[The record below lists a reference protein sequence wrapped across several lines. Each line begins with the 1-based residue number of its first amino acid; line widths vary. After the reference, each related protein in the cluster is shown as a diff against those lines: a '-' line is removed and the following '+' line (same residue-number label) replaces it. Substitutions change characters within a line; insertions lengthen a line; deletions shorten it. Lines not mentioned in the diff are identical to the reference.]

1 MTRALLFP
9 LIRERPTTFPYLPYI
24 RREYREQPLP
34 RHHRPRPKAPFFAPI
49 LGPSTLFFFS
59 AIKEPASAENM
70 SENGEEKLLAVARH
84 IAKTLGHNNTMSD
97 DILQIFSNFDGR
109 FSRENLSDKGA
120 DADPRACAALDHS
133 LKSLDRRIS
142 HYVSS
147 DSPIWA
153 DAADSAAFLDAV
165 DDLVAALAEWN
176 HLAGDKS
183 VSACLVRAEDMLQHA
198 MFRLEDEFRSLME
211 RGGESFDLTRP
222 YRNGE
227 STENL
232 PFESEDEDDEEVVD
246 GARNGEVEQIPV
258 ALPVTNYDIVI
269 DALPSVTIN
278 DLHEIAKRMV
288 AGGFGKECSH
298 VYSSC
303 RREFL
308 EESVSRLGLRKLSVE
323 EVHKMIW
330 QDLEDEIERWIK
342 ASNVALKIFFPSER
356 RLCDRVFFGFSS
368 AADFSFMEVC
378 RGTTIQLL
386 NFADAVAIGS
396 RSPER
401 LFRILDVFETLR
413 DLIPEFESWFSDQY
427 SVSLRNEAIT
437 IWKRLGEAIRGI
449 FMELENL
456 IRRDPAKMAVPG
468 GGLHPITRYVMNY
481 LRAACRSR
489 QTLEQVF
496 EDYGHPLKDYPK
508 LDDRALSSSS
518 SLSVQMDWIMEL
530 LESNLEAKS
539 KIYKDPALCY
549 VFLMNNGRYIVQ
561 KTKDSELGALLGD
574 DWIRKHAAKV
584 RQYHVHYQRS
594 SWNRVVGILKLDG
607 SVPPNGLAKSMK
619 EKLKLFNTT
628 FEEIC
633 RVQSSWFVFDEQLRE
648 EIRISLE
655 KLLIPAYGNFVGRFQ
670 SVPELSKQADR
681 CIKYGTEDIEARLND
696 LFQGSSGSAGS
707 RK

>member
-1 MTRALLFP
+1 
-9 LIRERPTTFPYLPYI
+9 
-24 RREYREQPLP
+24 
-34 RHHRPRPKAPFFAPI
+34 
-49 LGPSTLFFFS
+49 
-59 AIKEPASAENM
+59 M

-84 IAKTLGHNNTMSD
+84 IAKTLGHNNSMSD

-109 FSRENLSDKGA
+109 FSRENLSDKVA

-147 DSPIWA
+147 DRPIWA
-153 DAADSAAFLDAV
+153 DVADAAAFLDAV
-165 DDLVAALAEWN
+165 DDLIAAVAEWSP
-176 HLAGDKS
+176 LASEKS
-183 VSACLVRAEDMLQHA
+183 VATCLVRAEDMLQHA

-211 RGGESFDLTRP
+211 RGGESFDLTQP

-232 PFESEDEDDEEVVD
+232 PFDSEEEDEEADEE
-246 GARNGEVEQIPV
+246 ARNGGEEEEQIPV
-258 ALPVTNYDIVI
+258 ALPVTDYDIVI
-269 DALPSVTIN
+269 DALPSGTIN

-308 EESVSRLGLRKLSVE
+308 EESITRLGLQKLSIE
-323 EVHKMIW
+323 DVHKMPW

-342 ASNVALKIFFPSER
+342 ASNVALKVLFPSER
-356 RLCDRVFFGFSS
+356 RLCDRIFFGFSS

-378 RGTTIQLL
+378 RGSTIQLL

-413 DLIPEFESWFSDQY
+413 DLIPEFESLFSDQY

-496 EDYGHPLKDYPK
+496 EDYGHPLKEYPK
-508 LDDRALSSSS
+508 LDDRVPSSS

-539 KIYKDPALCY
+539 KIYKDAGLCH

-561 KTKDSELGALLGD
+561 KTKDSELGTLLGD

-584 RQYHVHYQRS
+584 RQYHMHYQRS
-594 SWNRVVGILKLDG
+594 SWHRLVGILKLDNNG

-619 EKLKLFNTT
+619 EKLRSFNGL
-628 FEEIC
+628 FEETC
-633 RVQSSWFVFDEQLRE
+633 RIQSSWFVFDEQLRE

-655 KLLIPAYGNFVGRFQ
+655 KLLLPAYGNFIGRFQ
-670 SVPELSKQADR
+670 SVPELAKHADKF
-681 CIKYGTEDIEARLND
+681 IKYRTEDIEARLND